1 MNNTFIDKAED
12 LDIVML
18 MYNLLEYSGNY
29 SMTSG
34 NLWNYYRHEVNDSAN
49 ENNDTNNYRTNN
61 NKTTTSKYFEYKT
74 SLIGS
79 TPINNNGLKAE
90 VVFPFKYLSNFW
102 RSLDLVLVNC
112 EIKLDLTWSKYCVT
126 SGTSKSPEVERANP
140 ADETLTTGATFQIN
154 NAKLYV
160 QVVTKQITKQPT
172 DNNFDYL
179 IDPSF
184 RNINRLFIL
193 SFKNGNNKSFWW
205 VLHVINRNHRF

>member
-1 MNNTFIDKAED
+1 MNNTFIDNAED

-74 SLIGS
+74 SLTGS
-79 TPINNNGLKAE
+79 TPIDNNGLKAE
-90 VVFPFKYLSNFW
+90 VVVPFKYLSNFW

-112 EIKLDLTWSKYCVT
+112 EIK
-126 SGTSKSPEVERANP
+126 ANP
-140 ADETLTTGATFQIN
+140 ADEILTTGATFQIN

-193 SFKNGNNKSFWW
+193 SFKNGNNKSF
-205 VLHVINRNHRF
+205 